1 MSSACIPLSGRQQQ
15 EPVACP
21 QCGSGSRVKRGLC
34 LSCLLSQ
41 GLPEE
46 TPIEASQNREG
57 QNGETLEDLL
67 SEIDVRDAEWRL
79 GNYQILE
86 EIGRGGMGVIY
97 RARQR
102 HSRRI
107 VALKRVLAYH
117 ADSQETLA
125 RFRREAEAAAHLDH
139 PNILP
144 IYEVGKG
151 EDELPFF
158 SMKFAAGGSLV
169 EAGPALRREPRR
181 AAALMAKVARA
192 VQYAHIG
199 RILHRDLKPAN
210 ILLDGH
216 GEPLVSD
223 FGLATWLDGVSD
235 LTHSLTIFGTPG
247 YIAPEQAN
255 PALAEAAKLTPAAD
269 VYSLGAI
276 LFDLFTGRPPF
287 LGEHAL
293 AVIQEASQKP
303 APKLRSL
310 VPTLDRDLETIC
322 AKCLERD
329 QTARYRSAG
338 ALAED
343 LERWLDGRSIIARP
357 VSFPVRL
364 WRWSKRNRMT
374 AAMTALSLALATVVG
389 TLIAKDQFASP
400 PPTTGIA
407 VLPFE
412 SLSGDKDNTFF
423 ADGVYDGVSS
433 KLAKLANLRVI
444 SHESVARF
452 RGVHN
457 TQKIGRALKVP
468 YVLEGSVRR
477 EAGRIHLNA
486 KLIDTRTDTQV
497 WAEEYDRDLT
507 DLFAIQSEIAQK
519 VADKFAAKV
528 SSTEK
533 AAIQEAPTT
542 DLVAY
547 DLYLRGKQLVDGIS
561 FSTRAKED
569 LLQAVRLLEQAVA
582 RDPSFVIAYDLLAGA
597 HDRIYFL
604 GFDHTEARLQ
614 LAETAMQSI
623 RSLSPESGETHLAFA
638 QHLYWA
644 YGDYDRAQEELAAAR
659 RTLPNEYRIP
669 LMSGYIDRRQGRWEK
684 SIEEMN
690 RALELDPHNFSILQ
704 QISLTYQALRRY
716 NEMAATLDSALAIAP
731 KDIPTRVRR
740 AWIDLESRA
749 NPKPLHAAIERILA
763 EDPSAAP
770 VLAVEWLFLSLRER
784 DPDAAQRALAT
795 MPAGGGGC
803 FDENIPF
810 PNSWCEGLAARL
822 RGDEAAARA
831 AFINARMELDQMMRD
846 ERDYAPA
853 LCALGVVDAALGNK
867 EDAVREG
874 QRAIDLLP
882 VSKSAIESAM
892 LTQYLA
898 VIYAWTGDKDR
909 AIERLAEVAKLPGS
923 HLSYGDLR
931 LHPFWDPLRGDPRF
945 EAIVASLAPKY

>member
-1 MSSACIPLSGRQQQ
+1 
-15 EPVACP
+15 
-21 QCGSGSRVKRGLC
+21 
-34 LSCLLSQ
+34 
-41 GLPEE
+41 
-46 TPIEASQNREG
+46 
-57 QNGETLEDLL
+57 
-67 SEIDVRDAEWRL
+67 DVRDADWRL

-144 IYEVGKG
+144 IYEVGQC
-151 EDELPFF
+151 EDDLPFF

-169 EAGPALRREPRR
+169 EAAPVLGREPRR
-181 AAALMAKVARA
+181 AAALMARVARA
-192 VQYAHIG
+192 VQYAHVRG
-199 RILHRDLKPAN
+199 ILHRDLKPAN

-255 PALAEAAKLTPAAD
+255 PTLAEAAKLTPVAD

-276 LFDLFTGRPPF
+276 LFDLLTGRPPF

-293 AVIQEASQKP
+293 AVIQQASEKP

-310 VPTLDRDLETIC
+310 VPTQDKDLETIC

-329 QTARYRSAG
+329 PNARYRSAG
-338 ALAED
+338 GLAED
-343 LERWLDGRSIIARP
+343 LERWLEGRSIIARP
-357 VSFPVRL
+357 VSLPVRL

-374 AAMTALSLALATVVG
+374 AAMTALSLTLATVVG
-389 TLIAKDQFASP
+389 TLVWKGEFASAP
-400 PPTTGIA
+400 PITGIA

-412 SLSGDKDNTFF
+412 GVGGDKDNTFF

-433 KLAKLANLRVI
+433 KLAKLANLKVI

-452 RGVHN
+452 RGVQN
-457 TQKIGRALKVP
+457 TPKIGRALKVP

-486 KLIDTRTDTQV
+486 KLIDTRTGDQV
-497 WAEEYDRDLT
+497 WATEYHRELT

-528 SSTEK
+528 SSAEK

-547 DLYLRGKQLVDGIS
+547 DLYLRGKQLVDGIA

-569 LLQAVRLLEQAVA
+569 LLQAVQLLDQAVA
-582 RDPSFVIAYDLLAGA
+582 RDPSFVIAYGLLAGA

-623 RSLSPESGETHLAFA
+623 RRLSPESGETHLALA

-644 YGDYDRAQEELAAAR
+644 YGDYDRAQVELAAAR
-659 RTLPNEYRIP
+659 RTLPNESRIP

-684 SIEEMN
+684 SLEEMN
-690 RALELDPHNFSILQ
+690 KALELDPHNFSILQ

-716 NEMAATLDSALAIAP
+716 KEMAATLDSALAMAP
-731 KDIPTRVRR
+731 KDIPSRVRR

-749 NPKPLHAAIERILA
+749 NPKPLHAAIKTILA
-763 EDPSAAP
+763 EDPNATP
-770 VLAVEWLFLSLRER
+770 VLAMEWLFLSLRER

-822 RGDEAAARA
+822 RGDESAARA

-846 ERDYAPA
+846 QRDYAPA

-874 QRAIDLLP
+874 QRAIELLP

-892 LTQYLA
+892 LSQYLA

-923 HLSYGDLR
+923 HLSYGHLR

-945 EAIVASLAPKY
+945 EAIVASLAPKS